1 MPSSQK
7 RKKSKLLRFVTTKR
21 NAGRYSE
28 RIVPIGNKNVVD
40 PTTAAVAGGEE
51 QEEPQSVFVDN
62 EISTSKYSIYSFL
75 FK

>member
-1 MPSSQK
+1 MTSQK

-28 RIVPIGNKNVVD
+28 RVVEIGNREIVD
-40 PTTAAVAGGEE
+40 PQATPREE
-51 QEEPQSVFVDN
+51 DPQRVFVDN
-62 EISTSKYSIYSFL
+62 EIRTSKYSIYSFL

>member
-1 MPSSQK
+1 MTSQK

-28 RIVPIGNKNVVD
+28 RIVQIGNKDVVD
-40 PTTAAVAGGEE
+40 PNAEAKE
-51 QEEPQSVFVDN
+51 EEPQSVFVDN